1 MIGEFTGKTAVVTG
15 AASGIGRAL
24 GRRLASEGMRVVLA
38 DVEAEPLA
46 AVAAELRESGAECA
60 VQTTDVR
67 DLQSVHALA
76 AAAKEAFGA
85 VHLLCNNA
93 GVLTGGRLW
102 ESPIEDFH
110 WQMDV
115 NCWGMLHGVQ
125 AFVPMMLEQER
136 GGEGEMHIVNTCSMA
151 ALTTMPGSGGYCISK
166 HAVLC
171 LSEVLYKELE
181 SAPSAIGVSAL
192 CPELVDT
199 RIADRQRHATA
210 PSAEGTGENAVYRE
224 LIHQA
229 TADGTATGLDPAV
242 MADRIV
248 RAVRENRF
256 YILAEDGWRDSCNVR
271 LREILAAENPSFHI
285 PEEVG

>member
-1 MIGEFTGKTAVVTG
+1 MIGEFSGKTAVVTG

-24 GRRLASEGMRVVLA
+24 GHRLADEGMRVVLA

-46 AVAAELRESGAECA
+46 AVEAELRQAGAQC
-60 VQTTDVR
+60 VSQPTDVR
-67 DLQSVHALA
+67 DLQSVRALA
-76 AAAKEAFGA
+76 AVAEKVFGA

-102 ESPIEDFH
+102 ESPMSDFH

-115 NCWGMLHGVQ
+115 NCWGVLHGVQ

-136 GGEGEMHIVNTCSMA
+136 AGEGEMHIVNTCSMA
-151 ALTTMPGSGGYCISK
+151 ALTTMPCSGGYCISK

-171 LSEVLYKELE
+171 LSEVLHKELQ
-181 SAPSAIGVSAL
+181 SAPSVIGVSAL
-192 CPELVDT
+192 CPELVNT
-199 RIADRQRHATA
+199 RIADRARHATA
-210 PSAEGTGENAVYRE
+210 PRDEGTGENTAYRE
-224 LIHQA
+224 MIHTA

-256 YILAEDGWRDSCNVR
+256 YILAEDGWRDSCDVR
-271 LREILAAENPSFHI
+271 LREILAADNPSVHI
-285 PEEVG
+285 PAAVE